1 MAGMLALGR
10 AYNIVG
16 TASGVG
22 INMAECSAVG
32 FYGTNDG
39 TYTLTLATTFAG
51 SYTQPSGWNPIT
63 TAYTNAD
70 NGAGTGAWV
79 KVTQAASNAV
89 VTATDIAV
97 YFELYTSALP
107 DTYQYVKVTK
117 TSANDGNPSCL
128 AILHDL
134 TVQRTPANLI
144 IPSA

>member
-10 AYNIVG
+10 LYNIVG
-16 TASGVG
+16 TASGVA
-22 INMAECSAVG
+22 INMSNLSAVG

-39 TYTLTLATTFAG
+39 TYTLTLSTTFGG
-51 SYTQPSGWNPIT
+51 SYSQPSGWNPIT